1 VPYKNPEEQRKFQR
15 LWVAKR
21 RADHFKG
28 KKCKM
33 CGKPVSSKTADLDHI
48 KPHGNTEKID
58 HRLWSLKDSKRKKK
72 LSGMQTLCRACHKK
86 KTAKDIKNMAEEITN
101 MAAGPMLDLKH
112 VQIFESGLSDL
123 DILITNILN
132 KIGK

>member
-1 VPYKNPEEQRKFQR
+1 MPYKNPDEQREFQR
-15 LWVAKR
+15 KWVQAR
-21 RADHFKG
+21 RKKHMDG
-28 KKCKM
+28 KKCAK
-33 CGKPVSSKTADLDHI
+33 CGKPVSAKTSDLDHK

-72 LSGMQTLCRACHKK
+72 LKGMQILCRACHKK
-86 KTAKDIKNMAEEITN
+86 KTAKDIKNMAEDLET

-123 DILITNILN
+123 DVLITNILN